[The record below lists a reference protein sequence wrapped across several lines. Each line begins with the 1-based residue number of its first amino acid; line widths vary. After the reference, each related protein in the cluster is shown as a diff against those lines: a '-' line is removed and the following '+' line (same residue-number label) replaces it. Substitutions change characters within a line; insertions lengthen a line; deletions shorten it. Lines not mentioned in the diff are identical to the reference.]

1 MNRFQVSRE
10 GQNLGEFAISELEAG
25 VSEGYLLPTDYCWQE
40 GMNEWAPLEA
50 ILSKNKAGQKRK
62 GIWRLAMAALVL
74 ALGACIGLEIQ
85 IKLSEAELG
94 RLSAEKAEGER
105 LAQQITLVKAKLA
118 RCDRFLSG
126 FEIVG
131 KGSPDPFD
139 KNAPISPGEFRDRT
153 AISSS
158 DFNEVSLRR
167 GDGVPRFEL
176 FTYVKGD
183 GEIQAYVRSAT
194 KEKISPNK
202 YDYSGLGV
210 TGRISFDGNAEEIR
224 VHARDDDDARQSQKV
239 YISSFELS
247 TGFITKLAGM
257 LRANQQPKVMIR
269 IHNTTADLTY
279 QKAGLLRCVEL
290 AEVLEQ
296 RNNLV
301 SELKRLEGSL
311 AVHQDA
317 ASPRSAKVR

>member
-10 GQNLGEFAISELEAG
+10 GQYLGEFAISEIEAG

-40 GMNEWAPLEA
+40 GMEEWESLGTFLGK
-50 ILSKNKAGQKRK
+50 IKAKQIRKRF
-62 GIWRLAMAALVL
+62 WRVVIAALVL

-85 IKLSEAELG
+85 FKLNEAELG
-94 RLSAEKAEGER
+94 RLSDEKAECER
-105 LAQQITLVKAKLA
+105 LTQQITLTKAKLA

-131 KGSPDPFD
+131 KGSPDDFD

-153 AISSS
+153 AMPSS
-158 DFNEVSLRR
+158 DFNEVTLRR

-176 FTYVKGD
+176 FTDVKGD
-183 GEIQAYVRSAT
+183 GEIRAYVRSAT
-194 KEKISPNK
+194 KEKISPDK

-224 VHARDDDDARQSQKV
+224 VHARDDDDARQTQKV

-247 TGFITKLAGM
+247 TYFITKLAGM
-257 LRANQQPKVMIR
+257 LRANQHPKVMIR

-290 AEVLEQ
+290 AEVLDQ
-296 RNNLV
+296 RKNLV